1 MQLKVQAKDN
11 VSLRRKR
18 NVTNFD
24 FKLWVKV
31 KKKNIHGE
39 HNFALTLQVSYAVSL
54 FIDICIM
61 TSIWI

>member
-1 MQLKVQAKDN
+1 MQHKVQAKDN
-11 VSLRRKR
+11 ISLRRKR

-31 KKKNIHGE
+31 KKNKTYRAN
-39 HNFALTLQVSYAVSL
+39 NFALTLQVSYAVSL